1 MAEGGAER
9 AALLAALAGMMPGIT
24 GMPTGELRAETLLE
38 DIPGLDSLRLM
49 ELLATAESRFGVE
62 LDPADLEDL
71 LRLGDIATAL
81 ERAPAPRA

>member
-1 MAEGGAER
+1 MADR
-9 AALLAALAGMMPGIT
+9 AALLAALAELVPAIT
-24 GMPTGELRAETLLE
+24 GMPAGTLRAETLLE

-71 LRLGDIATAL
+71 LRLGDLVTAL
-81 ERAPAPRA
+81 ERAPAPPS